1 MMTFKNMI
9 LNENFYQQK
18 NMILLIWSSK
28 YARQNNI
35 LFRNTKICNKTVK
48 ENAKKKILW
57 RRERRIWG
65 KISRKLE
72 KVLYLKLCG
81 GYLGVKFVLKC
92 TESLCIRFFMH
103 DANKKKEQED
113 KE

>member
-1 MMTFKNMI
+1 M

-18 NMILLIWSSK
+18 NMILLIWNSK

-48 ENAKKKILW
+48 EKNAKKKKILW
-57 RRERRIWG
+57 RRERRIWE
-65 KISRKLE
+65 KIPRKLE

-92 TESLCIRFFMH
+92 TESLCICSFMH
-103 DANKKKEQED
+103 DAKKKRTRR
-113 KE
+113 